1 MASLD
6 ISAAENVMRVGL
18 NEDSE
23 LNSLLSYYRNKLDD
37 FTRERLEWMTKFD
50 ELKHDAELQHKLEW
64 ANQHQKDRI
73 EELERALS
81 HHKTALY
88 DER

>member
-37 FTRERLEWMTKFD
+37 FAKERLEWLAKFD
-50 ELKHDAELQHKLEW
+50 ELKHDAELRHKL
-64 ANQHQKDRI
+64 
-73 EELERALS
+73 
-81 HHKTALY
+81 
-88 DER
+88 

>member
-1 MASLD
+1 
-6 ISAAENVMRVGL
+6 MRVGL

-37 FTRERLEWMTKFD
+37 FARERLEWITKFD
-50 ELKHDAELQHKLEW
+50 ELKHDAELRHKLEW
-64 ANQHQKDRI
+64 DNRHLKDRV
-73 EELERALS
+73 EELEKALS